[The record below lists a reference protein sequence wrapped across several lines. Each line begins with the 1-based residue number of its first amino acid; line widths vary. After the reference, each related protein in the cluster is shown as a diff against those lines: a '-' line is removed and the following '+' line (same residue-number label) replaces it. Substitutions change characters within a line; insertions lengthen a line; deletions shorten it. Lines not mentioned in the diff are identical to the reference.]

1 MQDHFAICLAVC
13 AVVTLTGAMTF
24 GEDGTVGPWR
34 PEDVARGTC
43 VADDRHNAE
52 SAAIKSKSYRS
63 LIPEKSFAGD
73 KGELRFHAAPRNAG
87 WAGLLI
93 CDKEGKPIAKSANLT
108 VALTDAAGNAVPGV
122 NFVHQDTQIL
132 FSDASP
138 IVLPSTRITVSKGKD
153 VVDQVTIDFSK
164 WTFTPSKIRMEE
176 LLDGPTSKH
185 GFITAKDGKLWRD
198 GKIFYLWG
206 GHENHIPTKPRSDAY
221 AEIYPEAGMNL
232 LRSIALFEL
241 VSDPS
246 TGELKAEDLDRYLYH
261 IAKLGERGVYFFL
274 SDAPHGVAG
283 GLLGCEK
290 GKAPPDAATYFWLNP
305 RFRETW
311 KKSLRTVLTTPNPY
325 NGGKMLKDDPTL
337 AGFEL
342 SNETG
347 LNERNFTLHR
357 PDMPE
362 WTATWRQ
369 AFNEFLLK
377 KYSSREALAK
387 AWQRHPLLAHEDPAA
402 NSIQI
407 PSNYRGA
414 RTPHGGTGQH
424 NQFATGRWYL
434 PTGVPAAA
442 NPRLVDAIE
451 FNKTVAKKE
460 FPFDFNDVTRPEQ
473 TQALCEA
480 FNAFLLQKHTT
491 REKLAAAW
499 VEDTLF
505 KWEDPEKNTV
515 LIPTNFRGQPSY
527 EESDARV
534 ADPRVSDVM
543 EFTCKAQRDWAAD
556 MANFLKNEIG
566 LKCGV
571 GWNGDTFHVVQAP
584 NHMAN
589 MTAPLDFAVAAAYQ
603 DSDTGDQL
611 TSRTKNLKRFNS
623 YGRIHGRPMFSYE
636 WSYWTN
642 SGPYVHEYCL
652 LASLM
657 GRLYGF
663 DGYAH
668 HKMAAFKYPTA
679 DPAFSLPGGAG
690 SYINPLTD
698 RPRRGVLQVSSWI
711 MARSRIEEEDQRLI
725 IGFPH
730 NDAFMGGPE
739 RRMSNWCFENWLMYQ
754 IGTEDHA
761 FKDVYDGPADRVV
774 IHSGRGPY
782 GDYRKA
788 KHAILWCHANSDR
801 DGADP
806 KAKEKWF
813 ALHGIRF
820 EPGQKYFVNDQ
831 FFATTEDMT
840 DYNVVHR
847 LAEAAREK
855 ALSEN
860 SLKTTTK
867 VKVATSGNQDY
878 WAAEPNSQPTE
889 LDRQIYQALKKWGHP
904 LPFAEEEIDRVWRSR
919 DRSMSMDTTKCEFAA
934 DRADM
939 QVWFGKL
946 EGKGSFKLS
955 KLEASSA
962 EKQFS
967 AALLPWDT
975 ADFAT
980 AKTLA
985 LWCHWNGEVTV
996 RLPFEKAPAIYAVN
1010 WLGQRLFE
1018 IQPSA
1023 HSKEHVTFSTARDN
1037 DTFCYEIVR

>member
-1 MQDHFAICLAVC
+1 MSHLILAILSIAMICALAY
-13 AVVTLTGAMTF
+13 

-34 PEDVARGTC
+34 PEDVARG
-43 VADDRHNAE
+43 ASFAEDRPNAE
-52 SAAIKSKSYRS
+52 SSSIKSKYYRS
-63 LIPEKSFAGD
+63 LIPETSFAGE
-73 KGELRFHAAPRNAG
+73 KGEFRFHIAPRNAG
-87 WAGLLI
+87 WSGILI
-93 CDKEGKPIAKSANLT
+93 CNKQGQPVPNTEKLT
-108 VALTDAAGNAVPGV
+108 VTLTGPDGDPVPGV
-122 NFVHQDTQIL
+122 SFVHHDSQIL

-138 IVLPSTRITVSKGKD
+138 IAPKTRISVLRGKE
-153 VVDQVTIDFSK
+153 VLDQATIDFSK
-164 WTFTPSKIRMEE
+164 WTFTPSNVRMEE
-176 LLDGPTSKH
+176 VLDGPTTAR
-185 GFITAKDGKLWRD
+185 GFVTAKDGRLWRD
-198 GKIFYLWG
+198 GKPIFLWG
-206 GHENHIPTKPRSDAY
+206 GHENHIPGRGASNAY
-221 AEIYPEAGMNL
+221 AETYPEAGMNVQ
-232 LRSIALFEL
+232 RSIAIQEL
-241 VSDPS
+241 ITDPL
-246 TGELKAEDLDRYLYH
+246 TGEIDKAGLDNYH
-261 IAKLGERGVYFFL
+261 YCIAKLGQRGVYFFM
-274 SDAPHGVAG
+274 SDAPHGVPG
-283 GLLGCEK
+283 YLGVEK
-290 GKAPPDAATYFWLNP
+290 GKSPPDAATYFWLNP
-305 RFRETW
+305 NFRATW
-311 KKSLRTVLTTPNPY
+311 KKALRTILTTPNPHN
-325 NGGKMLKDDPTL
+325 NGIALKDDPTL

-347 LNERNFTLHR
+347 MNERNFSFHR

-362 WTATWRQ
+362 YTTTWRQ
-369 AFNEFLLK
+369 AFNAFLVK
-377 KYSSREALAK
+377 KYGSRDALAK
-387 AWQRHPLLAHEDPAA
+387 AWAKHPLLPHEDPAA
-402 NSIQI
+402 NTIQI

-434 PTGVPAAA
+434 PFGIPAAA
-442 NPRLVDAIE
+442 NPRITDAIE

-460 FPFDFNDVTRPEQ
+460 YPFDFNDVTKPEQ
-473 TQALCEA
+473 TQALREE
-480 FNAFLLQKHTT
+480 FNAFLLKKYQT
-491 REKLAAAW
+491 RENLAKAW
-499 VEDTLF
+499 AEDVLF
-505 KWEDPEKNTV
+505 KWEDPAQKTI
-515 LIPTNFRGQPSY
+515 LIPTHFRGQQSY
-527 EESDARV
+527 EESDARC

-543 EFTCKAQRDWAAD
+543 EFTCWAQREWATD
-556 MANFLKNEIG
+556 MANFLKKEIG
-566 LKCGV
+566 LKCGI

-589 MTAPLDFAVAAAYQ
+589 MTSPLDFAIAAAYQ
-603 DSDTGDQL
+603 DSDTGEQL

-623 YGRIHGRPMFSYE
+623 YGRIYGRPMFSYE

-663 DGYAH
+663 DGLAH
-668 HKMAAFKYPTA
+668 HKMAAFKYPVA
-679 DPAFSLPGGAG
+679 DPKFSLPGGRG
-690 SYINPLTD
+690 SYINPLSD
-698 RPRRGVLQVSSWI
+698 RPRRGVLQVASWI

-725 IGFPH
+725 VGFPYH
-730 NDAFMGGPE
+730 DSFMGGPE

-754 IGTEDHA
+754 IGTEDYA
-761 FKDVYDGPADRVV
+761 FKDVYDGPTDRIV
-774 IHSGRGPY
+774 IHDGRGPY

-801 DGADP
+801 EGADP

-813 ALHGIRF
+813 ALHGIKF
-820 EPGQKYFVNDQ
+820 EPGQKYFINDQ

-847 LAEAAREK
+847 AAEAAREK
-855 ALSEN
+855 ALAANAQKAGKVVLS
-860 SLKTTTK
+860 TT
-867 VKVATSGNQDY
+867 GDHDY
-878 WAAEPNSQPTE
+878 WAAEPDFKPTE

-919 DRSMSMDTTKCEFAA
+919 DRSMSMDTAKCEFAA

-946 EGKGSFKLS
+946 EGKKGFKLS
-955 KLEASSA
+955 RLEGAST

-996 RLPFEKAPAIYAVN
+996 RGSFEKEPAIFAVN
-1010 WLGQRLFE
+1010 WLGQRLFAVTP
-1018 IQPSA
+1018 ISQSNG
-1023 HSKEHVTFSTARDN
+1023 HVTFATARDN
-1037 DTFCYEIVR
+1037 DTFCYEIQR